1 MRKCVRIL
9 AAIVVLASTAPAMAD
24 NLAARVVDEL
34 NLARTSPQTYAER
47 LREYRTWF
55 TGLVVSVPGTGNPVL
70 TREGVRAVDEAIRF
84 LDHQRPLPALKPD
97 STLTLAAHDWV
108 SVQGPRGGRGH
119 FSPDG
124 KGPGERVARR
134 GGDRY
139 VAENISYGSNEA
151 DLVVLQLIVDDGVIG
166 RGHRNTVYDGTYAYA
181 GAACGGHA
189 DYGSMCVIDY
199 SAFPKGMLQPRIA
212 HASL

>member
-84 LDHQRPLPALKPD
+84 AIIN
-97 STLTLAAHDWV
+97 
-108 SVQGPRGGRGH
+108 GH
-119 FSPDG
+119 CP
-124 KGPGERVARR
+124 
-134 GGDRY
+134 
-139 VAENISYGSNEA
+139 
-151 DLVVLQLIVDDGVIG
+151 
-166 RGHRNTVYDGTYAYA
+166 H
-181 GAACGGHA
+181 
-189 DYGSMCVIDY
+189 
-199 SAFPKGMLQPRIA
+199 
-212 HASL
+212 